1 MTLPP
6 LLFDPLS
13 PLPVLLAQALRPL
26 SSLAGGMVPPLAVSL
41 ALPSLPWHPAL
52 PPVHR
57 ADLAWWGALLIQA
70 LAIPGTLLPVLPG
83 LALLPLGALVWCL
96 VVGFPTG
103 WPTLALAGILLLLGW
118 GADALGLVLGAA
130 RMQATRWAYIGSG
143 VGLLLGLFGL
153 LPALPVGGPL
163 VGALVGPLL
172 GASVGEMLTAPTS
185 LGPFGLLRLKRSLLV
200 GLAVVAGMLVSRL
213 AQFVLALIG
222 VVGFVLL
229 STGALG

>member
-1 MTLPP
+1 MTLPESLPALLHGLRHGP
-6 LLFDPLS
+6 LLVGPSFLIHP
-13 PLPVLLAQALRPL
+13 AA
-26 SSLAGGMVPPLAVSL
+26 L
-41 ALPSLPWHPAL
+41 ALPSLPPLPWHPSL
-52 PPVHR
+52 PGLHR
-57 ADLAWWGALLIQA
+57 ADLAWWGALLIQL

-96 VVGFPTG
+96 AVGFAAG
-103 WPTLALAGILLLLGW
+103 WPTLALAVLLLLLGW

-143 VGLLLGLFGL
+143 IGLLVGLLGL

-172 GASVGEMLTAPTS
+172 GASVGELLSAPTS

-213 AQFVLALIG
+213 AQFLLSLLGVL
-222 VVGFVLL
+222 GFVLL

>member
-1 MTLPP
+1 MVHPFP
-6 LLFDPLS
+6 AD
-13 PLPVLLAQALRPL
+13 AALV
-26 SSLAGGMVPPLAVSL
+26 ASL
-41 ALPSLPWHPAL
+41 ALPSLPDLSSLSWSQSL
-52 PPVHR
+52 PSLSR
-57 ADLAWWGALLIQA
+57 LDLAWWGALLIQ
-70 LAIPGTLLPVLPG
+70 LMAIPGTLLPVLPG

-96 VVGFPTG
+96 VAGFATG
-103 WPTLALAGILLLLGW
+103 WPTLAFAAVLLLLGW

-163 VGALVGPLL
+163 LGALVGPLL
-172 GASVGEMLTAPTS
+172 GASVGEMISAPTS

-213 AQFVLALIG
+213 AQFLLSLVGVL
-222 VVGFVLL
+222 GFVLL
-229 STGALG
+229 STGVLG

>member
-1 MTLPP
+1 MTPSASFLALLTGHLHGPLWSGPP
-6 LLFDPLS
+6 FLIHP
-13 PLPVLLAQALRPL
+13 AA
-26 SSLAGGMVPPLAVSL
+26 L
-41 ALPSLPWHPAL
+41 ALPSLPPLPWHPSL
-52 PPVHR
+52 PPVQR
-57 ADLAWWGALLIQA
+57 ADLAWWGTLLIQ
-70 LAIPGTLLPVLPG
+70 LMAIPGTLLPVLPG

-96 VVGFPTG
+96 TVGFAAG
-103 WPTLALAGILLLLGW
+103 WPTLALAAVLLLLGW

-143 VGLLLGLFGL
+143 IGLLVGLLGL

-172 GASVGEMLTAPTS
+172 GASVGELLTAPTS

-213 AQFVLALIG
+213 AQFVLALLG
-222 VVGFVLL
+222 VLGFVLL
-229 STGALG
+229 STGAGR